1 MLSAMVKLVLRILLL
16 VAATHLV
23 AFGQESPSQVA
34 MTSEEISRGKDL
46 FADSCIECHGVR
58 GEGVPDA
65 YEEPL
70 IGDSSISEL
79 TEIIADT
86 MPEEDPDACVGEDA
100 EAVAAYMFETFY
112 SPKARLRRNP
122 PKQKLARLT
131 AHQLQ
136 QSLADLY
143 SGLNGTIWH
152 DDKTGIRARY
162 YNRDSKDG
170 QTSFDRVD
178 KTIDFDFGTDGPGQG
193 VKSKNY
199 SVSWN
204 TALKCDVSGRYEF
217 IVRSSTAFVMFFG
230 GYDREFINNYVQ
242 SETKTEFRK
251 SIYLT
256 AGRVYPLKI
265 ELHQRERK
273 TEQPEAKISL
283 SWKTPYGT
291 EQIVPEHNFANMHP
305 PATFVLQTKLPPD
318 DRSYGYERGIAV
330 DRQWDETVTRSA
342 IEFADQVITEAWPA
356 YVKKNGANSSDRY
369 RLREFL
375 KKLVESAFRGP
386 VNEELRELY
395 IEQQLAES
403 EDDHEVIRRVV
414 LLTLKSPRFLYPQ
427 LDKDR
432 SVSQRAA
439 NRLTLALFDSLPADK
454 WLLDEVKYNQLKTR
468 LQIRDTARRMV
479 DDWRVQGKTRQMLYS
494 WLNLDHIEEIS
505 KDQEEFPEFDE
516 QLVSDLRDSLDRF
529 LDEIVWSKKSDFRKL
544 LNSNRSFTTPRIAAF
559 YGDKWKNSSSGE
571 GLRPTSRDDE
581 IRFGV
586 LSHPYLMS
594 ALAYRDSTSPIHRG
608 VFLLRYVL
616 GRTLRPPNE
625 AFTPLSPDL
634 HPDLTTRER
643 IQLQTSPENCQVC
656 HAKINGLGFALEKF
670 DAVGRYQT
678 EELGRAIDASGRYTS
693 KADETEE
700 FAGPSELAKYLA
712 DSEDAK
718 RAFVVRAFQHFV
730 KQPLA
735 AFGIDTE
742 DKLLESFAK
751 HDYSIRELLV
761 EIAVIASSQ
770 HIEEAYQ
777 YGN

>member
-1 MLSAMVKLVLRILLL
+1 MLDAMLKSVLRILLL
-16 VAATHLV
+16 FATTH
-23 AFGQESPSQVA
+23 AIAIGQESD
-34 MTSEEISRGKDL
+34 SEVEVSSAEISRGERV
-46 FADSCIECHGVR
+46 FSQACVECHGVR
-58 GEGVPDA
+58 GEGVPDS
-65 YEEPL
+65 YESPL
-70 IGDSSISEL
+70 IGDSSVSEL
-79 TEIIADT
+79 TEIISET

-100 EAVAAYMFETFY
+100 KAVAAYIHETFY
-112 SPKARLRRNP
+112 SPKAQLRLNP
-122 PKQKLARLT
+122 PKRKLARLT

-143 SGLNGTIWH
+143 SSLNGTIWH
-152 DDKTGIRARY
+152 DNKMGIRARY
-162 YNRDSKDG
+162 FNRDSKDG
-170 QTSFDRVD
+170 SVSFDRID
-178 KTIDFDFGTDGPGQG
+178 KTIDFDFGTDGPGKG
-193 VKSKNY
+193 VNAKDY

-204 TALKCDVSGRYEF
+204 TALKCDVSGRYELV
-217 IVRSSTAFVMFFG
+217 VRSSCAFVMYFG

-251 SIYLT
+251 SVYLT

-265 ELHQRERK
+265 EMHQRKRK

-283 SWKTPYGT
+283 SWQTPYGG
-291 EQIVPEHNFANMHP
+291 EQIIPEHNFASMHP
-305 PATFVLQTKLPPD
+305 PATFALQTKLPPD

-330 DRQWDETVTRSA
+330 DRQWDETITRSA
-342 IEFADQVITEAWPA
+342 IEFADQVIAEAWPE
-356 YVKKNGANSSDRY
+356 YVKEKGKNSSDRY

-375 KKLVESAFRGP
+375 KKLVETAFRGP
-386 VNEELRELY
+386 LDEELRQLY

-414 LLTLKSPRFLYPQ
+414 VLALKSPRFLYPQ

-432 SVSQRAA
+432 SDSQRAA
-439 NRLTLALFDSLPADK
+439 NRLALAMFDSLPADK
-454 WLLDEVKYNQLKTR
+454 WLLDEVKYNQLKTP
-468 LQIRDTARRMV
+468 LQIRDAARRMV
-479 DDWRVQGKTRQMLYS
+479 DDWRVQGKTRQMLYA

-505 KDQEEFPEFDE
+505 KDKEKYPEFDE
-516 QLVSDLRDSLDRF
+516 ELVSDLRDSLDRF
-529 LDEIVWSKKSDFRKL
+529 LDDIVWSEKSDFRKL
-544 LNSNRSFTTPRIAAF
+544 LTSNRSFTTPRIGEF
-559 YGDKWKNSSSGE
+559 YGEKWKSPAGGK

-594 ALAYRDSTSPIHRG
+594 ALAYRETTSPIHRG
-608 VFLLRYVL
+608 VFLLRYLL

-643 IQLQTSPENCQVC
+643 VQLQTSPENCQVC
-656 HAKINGLGFALEKF
+656 HSKINGLGFVLEKF

-678 EELGRAIDASGRYTS
+678 EELGRAIDSSGRYTTKTDES
-693 KADETEE
+693 KE
-700 FAGPSELAKYLA
+700 FASPNDLANYLA

-735 AFGIDTE
+735 AFGTDTE
-742 DKLLESFAK
+742 DKLLDSFAK

-761 EIAVIASSQ
+761 EIAVIASTQ
-770 HIEEAYQ
+770 HIEETK
-777 YGN
+777 